1 MIRES
6 NKKSNLSNSTSKM
19 DAAKDA
25 FEAIQR
31 FVRHLVVVLQKLK
44 WEDVPQ
50 KAKEHIKNNP
60 KMSAF
65 QALSMLLLSV
75 PGLVVGPVL
84 AAMGFGSAGPLA
96 GKVRF
101 HRTLNMALLTY

>member
-1 MIRES
+1 
-6 NKKSNLSNSTSKM
+6 M

-31 FVRHLVVVLQKLK
+31 SVGHLVVGLQELK

-50 KAKEHIKNNP
+50 KAKEHLKNNP

-65 QALSMLLLSV
+65 QALSVLLLLV

-84 AAMGFGSAGPLA
+84 AA
-96 GKVRF
+96 
-101 HRTLNMALLTY
+101 TLVSVALGRLQVSCASTEH

>member
-1 MIRES
+1 
-6 NKKSNLSNSTSKM
+6 M

-31 FVRHLVVVLQKLK
+31 SVGHLVVGLQELK

-50 KAKEHIKNNP
+50 KAKEHLKNNP

-65 QALSMLLLSV
+65 QALSVLLLLV

-84 AAMGFGSAGPLA
+84 TAIGFGSAGPLA
-96 GKVRF
+96 GKLRF
-101 HRTLNMALLTY
+101 HRTLNMALLTS

>member
-1 MIRES
+1 MS
-6 NKKSNLSNSTSKM
+6 LNKKSNVSNSTSKM
-19 DAAKDA
+19 DAVKDA

-31 FVRHLVVVLQKLK
+31 FVRHLVVGLQKLK
-44 WEDVPQ
+44 WEDVPP

-65 QALSMLLLSV
+65 QALFMLLLSV

-101 HRTLNMALLTY
+101 HRTLNMALLTS

>member
-1 MIRES
+1 
-6 NKKSNLSNSTSKM
+6 M

-31 FVRHLVVVLQKLK
+31 FVRHLVVGLQKHK
-44 WEDVPQ
+44 WEGVPQ

-96 GKVRF
+96 GKLRF
-101 HRTLNMALLTY
+101 YRTLTWHY